1 MKRILNTLYVTA
13 DHSYLSRKGEG
24 ILVRVED
31 EVKLHVPVHTLESI
45 VCFGHVMCSPGM
57 LGLCAERGVTVSFL
71 SMNGRF
77 LARMEGPVSGNVL
90 LRRQQYRHSE
100 QSPADIA
107 RQFVLAKLVNSRA
120 VLLRTARDRSSA
132 PGTKPLRTA
141 ALTLKRMLRQL
152 NRAADADSLRG
163 LEGQAAHAYFSAFD
177 HLISAQKEDFV
188 FRFRSRR
195 PPLNPINAL
204 LSFLYTLLVH
214 DVRSALETVGL
225 DPAVGFLH
233 TDRPGRPSLAL
244 DLMEELRAYMA
255 DRLVLSMINR
265 KQLGPQHFE
274 SAPGGAHRM
283 TDKGRKIVLTTWQ
296 KRKQDAITHP
306 FLGEKMHLGLLP
318 FTQALLMA
326 RFLRGDL
333 DAYPPFLS
341 R

>member
-1 MKRILNTLYVTA
+1 MKRILNTLYVAT
-13 DHSYLSRKGEG
+13 DGSYLSRKGEG

-77 LARMEGPVSGNVL
+77 LARVEGPVSGNVL
-90 LRRQQYRHSE
+90 LRKKQYRLSE
-100 QSPADIA
+100 EDPADIA
-107 RQFVLAKLVNSRA
+107 RQVVLAKLVNSRA
-120 VLLRTARDRSSA
+120 VLLRTARDRATA
-132 PGTKPLRTA
+132 PGAKPLRAA
-141 ALTLKRMLRQL
+141 ALSMKRMLRQL
-152 NRAADADSLRG
+152 ARTTEADSIRG
-163 LEGQAAHAYFSAFD
+163 IEGQSAHAYFSVFN
-177 HLISAQKEDFV
+177 HLISAQQDDFV

-195 PPLNPINAL
+195 PPLDRVNAL

-244 DLMEELRAYMA
+244 DLMEELRAYLA
-255 DRLVLSMINR
+255 DRLVLSLVNR

-274 SAPGGAHRM
+274 AAPGGAHKM

-296 KRKQDAITHP
+296 KRKQDAISHP
-306 FLGEKMHLGLLP
+306 FIGEKIHIGLLP
-318 FTQALLMA
+318 FVQALLLA
-326 RFLRGDL
+326 RHLRGDL